1 MRLPRKST
9 SLEMNSEGTSGAQAV
24 YSERLWP
31 SIGLWFFVLIMT
43 VSLGIAYGRAY
54 GTDVGVIVG
63 AIASGAGIFALLK
76 NTPTIRIDELN
87 FQVGRARMP
96 LRFIGQVQILDEE
109 QSRRARS
116 TDAHK
121 DAFFQLRGGV
131 KQTLI
136 VEITDQSDPHP
147 YWQISTRN
155 PKLIVEKFA
164 EAKNN
169 I

>member
-1 MRLPRKST
+1 MRDQFMP
-9 SLEMNSEGTSGAQAV
+9 SEGTSGQHAV
-24 YSERLWP
+24 YTERLWH
-31 SIGLWFFVLIMT
+31 SVGMWFVVLVMT
-43 VSLGIAYGRAY
+43 VSLGIAYGSAY
-54 GTDVGVIVG
+54 GMNLGLIVG
-63 AIASGAGIFALLK
+63 TAASAAAMVGLLK

-96 LRFIGQVQILDEE
+96 LRHVGKVQILDEE

-116 TDAHK
+116 TNAHK
-121 DAFFQLRGGV
+121 DAYFQLRGGV

-136 VEITDQSDPHP
+136 VEITDETDPHP

-155 PKLIVEKFA
+155 PEVLIEKLA
-164 EAKNN
+164 EAKNK

>member
-1 MRLPRKST
+1 MT
-9 SLEMNSEGTSGAQAV
+9 NEGTSGAHAV
-24 YSERLWP
+24 YTERLWP

-63 AIASGAGIFALLK
+63 AIASGAGIFGLLK
-76 NTPTIRIDELN
+76 NTATIRIDELN
-87 FQVGRARMP
+87 LQVGRARMP
-96 LRFIGQVQILDEE
+96 LRFIGPVQILDEQ

-116 TDAHK
+116 TDAHR

-136 VEITDQSDPHP
+136 VKITDQSDPHP
-147 YWQISTRN
+147 YWQISSRN
-155 PKLIVEKFA
+155 PNLLAEKLT

-169 I
+169 LQ